1 MKVLVTGADGFVG
14 RWLIRR
20 LLDDGREVYGAVRPS
35 EPQREDGLSQEE
47 RSAVR
52 WLPLEITDSD
62 SVRQAV
68 DLPYDAVVH
77 LAAISSGMVA
87 LRDPGIAWDINAGG
101 TARLVH
107 VLAEAR
113 RKDRADPV
121 VLVVSTGEVY
131 GRGQS
136 APRRETDE
144 LAPVSPYAA
153 SKVAAEVAALEAW
166 RRSGLRVIIAR
177 AFAHTGPG
185 QEAGF
190 VIPAFAQRLLFAKK
204 IGAPVVKVGN
214 LEPVRDLL
222 HVQDVVDAYV
232 RLLRQGAAGEVYNI
246 ASGHGTRL
254 EDVLFRMAELLEMR
268 AIPEADPEL
277 MRPADIP
284 HLVGDYAKLRAA
296 TGWSPRR
303 SLDDTLRDVLN
314 AEKN

>member
-35 EPQREDGLSQEE
+35 EPQRADGLTPEE
-47 RSAVR
+47 RACVR
-52 WLPLEITDSD
+52 WLPLEITDTQ
-62 SVRQAV
+62 SVRQCV
-68 DLPYDAVVH
+68 DLPYDAIVH
-77 LAAISSGMVA
+77 LAAVSSGAIA
-87 LRDPGIAWDINAGG
+87 LRDPGVAWDINAGG

-131 GRGQS
+131 GLGQS
-136 APRRETDE
+136 VPRRETDP

-153 SKVAAEVAALEAW
+153 SKLAAEVAALEAW
-166 RRSGLRVIIAR
+166 RRSGLRIVVAR
-177 AFAHTGPG
+177 SFAHTGPG
-185 QEAGF
+185 QEVGF
-190 VIPAFAQRLLFAKK
+190 VIPAFAQRLLFARK

-232 RLLRQGAAGEVYNI
+232 RLIRQGEAGEVYNV
-246 ASGHGTRL
+246 ASGQGSRL
-254 EDVLFRMAELLEMR
+254 EDVLFQMAGLLGIR

-277 MRPADIP
+277 MRSADIP
-284 HLVGDYAKLRAA
+284 HLVGDYSKLRAA

-303 SLDDTLRDVLN
+303 ALDDTLRDVLN
-314 AEKN
+314 AQTI